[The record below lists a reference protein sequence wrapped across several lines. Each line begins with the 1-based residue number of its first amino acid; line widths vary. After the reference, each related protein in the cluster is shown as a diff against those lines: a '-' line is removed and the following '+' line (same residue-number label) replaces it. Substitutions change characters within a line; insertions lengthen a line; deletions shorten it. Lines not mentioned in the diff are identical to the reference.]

1 MEKTIFDKIRH
12 YNKNATDGSIKFYV
26 SNIILVAK
34 ALGHSKDA
42 ITPTIFKNV
51 NDVYKSLNDQ
61 SLNTIKNKLVAVYMY
76 LQACGYTKDVIDQ
89 YNDKIYILLG
99 KVRNQTAK
107 MEWSD
112 TEKDKLITMDDI
124 MILLS
129 RMRDGLPKDL
139 DTFKSIDKMMRYLCL
154 KVYASYPM
162 RNDMADMQVYTNSEF
177 KNIKEDKDI
186 NYMVIDPKDMECK
199 IILNNFKT
207 KREGIVTFPI
217 EDEDLIKMLYQYYL
231 ACKIYYE
238 INDRQ
243 YDHWVLFKKDY
254 GKMSRNVL
262 TKFLINIFENEIGK
276 KISTTMLRKITTS
289 SLIDTAKFKKMAY
302 IQGHSVGTALG
313 SYAKF

>member
-34 ALGHSKDA
+34 SLGHAKDA

-51 NDVYKSLNDQ
+51 TDVYKSLDTQ

-76 LQACGYTKDVIDQ
+76 LQACGYNKDVIEQ

-107 MEWSD
+107 MEWSSN
-112 TEKDKLITMDDI
+112 EKDNLITMDDI
-124 MILLS
+124 MLILS
-129 RMRDGLPKDL
+129 RMRDDLPKDL

-154 KVYASYPM
+154 KVYANYPM
-162 RNDMADMQVYTNSEF
+162 RNDMADMKIYTNSEF

-186 NYMVIDPKDMECK
+186 NYVVIDPKDMECK

-217 EDEDLIKMLYQYYL
+217 EDKDLVKMLYQYYL
-231 ACKIYYE
+231 ACKTYYE

-243 YDHWVLFKKDY
+243 YDHWILFKKDY
-254 GKMSRNVL
+254 TKMSRNVL
-262 TKFLINIFENEIGK
+262 TKFLISIFENEIGK

-302 IQGHSVGTALG
+302 IQGHSIGTALA